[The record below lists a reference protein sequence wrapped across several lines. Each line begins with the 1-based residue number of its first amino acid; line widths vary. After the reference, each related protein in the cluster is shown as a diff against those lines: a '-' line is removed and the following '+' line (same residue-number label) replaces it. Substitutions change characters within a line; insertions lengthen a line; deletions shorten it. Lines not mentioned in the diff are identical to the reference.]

1 MVNQLKI
8 IFIII
13 FIGCSSNNVSIKD
26 GILIQYNKGIE
37 SYNNKKYSKA
47 KDSFEYV
54 ILHSAGSRLALE
66 SEFYLAESL
75 YNLKEYEQAL
85 ISYDNYARSS
95 QDLKL
100 IEQSRFRL
108 CQCAYELTNDYKKD
122 QSNTVDAIEKIEFFL
137 EDYLDSQYY
146 EKAIILKSELKY
158 KLAKKEYESA
168 MLYMKL
174 EEYKSALVY
183 LLDILN
189 NYNEASFY
197 AEVEKNLIDDVRI
210 TVIYAYI
217 LDENYD
223 IAQEFYNLHKD
234 NFTNLKLKDKAYLL
248 INEPYNTFNAWKD
261 IYFGISK

>member
-1 MVNQLKI
+1 MS
-8 IFIII
+8 
-13 FIGCSSNNVSIKD
+13 CSSNNISIKD
-26 GILIQYNKGIE
+26 EILIQYNKGIKL
-37 SYNNKKYSKA
+37 YDNKKYSKA
-47 KDSFEYV
+47 KESFEYV

-75 YNLKEYEQAL
+75 YNLREYKEAL
-85 ISYDNYARSS
+85 FSYDNYARSS
-95 QDLKL
+95 QNIKL

-122 QSNTVDAIEKIEFFL
+122 QSDTVDAIEKIEVFL

-146 EKAIILKSELKY
+146 EEAIVLKSKLKY

-168 MLYMKL
+168 MLYMKF
-174 EEYKSALVY
+174 EEYKSASIY

-189 NYNEASFY
+189 NYNETSFY
-197 AEVEKNLIDDVRI
+197 SETEKGLIDLVRI

-217 LDENYD
+217 LDKDND
-223 IAQEFYNLHKD
+223 MAQEFYSIHKN
-234 NFTNLKLKDKAYLL
+234 NFIDLKLKDKAYSL
-248 INEPYNTFNAWKD
+248 INEPYDTFNTWKD